1 MLTGSGDCQT
11 GLILVTT
18 AFLIAPGMDI
28 FAKLL
33 TQTMS
38 PGATVL
44 GRFLVQTLL
53 LLPILLISS
62 QWGRPRPGHI
72 LAGAFLAAALLCI
85 NGALQ
90 VMPVANVIAIF
101 FVEPL
106 VLTVLSTLILK
117 EPIGWR
123 RVTAVVVGLLGAL
136 VVIRPNLAE
145 YGPAAILPLGTAV
158 FFAGYVL
165 VNRVL
170 TMDGRRVALQFWT
183 GVFALSIISAVCVV
197 GNQAKIAAVALSW
210 PGSYELMLFLGM
222 GVFAVVTH
230 QMIVVALSLIPANV
244 LAPMQYLEIVS
255 ATLFGWLIFGDFP
268 DRLTWLGT
276 AIIVASGAYVF
287 YRERGNLEAGY

>member
-1 MLTGSGDCQT
+1 MLQASRQT
-11 GLILVTT
+11 GLLLVTV

-33 TQTMS
+33 TETMS

-44 GRFLVQTLL
+44 GRFFVQTVL
-53 LLPILLISS
+53 LLPLLVVFS
-62 QWGRPRPGHI
+62 QWSKPQWGHV
-72 LAGAFLAAALLCI
+72 LAGLFMAAALLCI

-106 VLTVLSTLILK
+106 ILTVLSTLILK

-123 RVTAVVVGLLGAL
+123 RVSAVVVGLLGAL
-136 VVIRPNLAE
+136 IVIRPNLAE
-145 YGPAAILPLGTAV
+145 YGMAAILPLGTAL

-165 VNRVL
+165 VTRVL
-170 TMDGRRVALQFWT
+170 TMDGRRIALQFWT
-183 GVFALSIISAVCVV
+183 GVFSLVVITLACALGDTADV
-197 GNQAKIAAVALSW
+197 GFLSLDW
-210 PGSYELMLFLGM
+210 PGRREIELYLCM

-230 QMIVVALSLIPANV
+230 QMLVVALSMIPANV

-255 ATLFGWLIFGDFP
+255 ATLFGWWVFGDFP
-268 DRLTWLGT
+268 DELTWLGT
-276 AIIVASGAYVF
+276 AVIVASGVYVF
-287 YRERGNLEAGY
+287 YRERRSGEEEL